1 MDNHIL
7 VNATLELLYI
17 KNRWDWSKNKKQIT
31 KRKQMLIVIERLI
44 YKKKSK
50 YKDGWLKKLIAKG
63 KDAVDLVAI
72 ITR

>member
-1 MDNHIL
+1 
-7 VNATLELLYI
+7 
-17 KNRWDWSKNKKQIT
+17 
-31 KRKQMLIVIERLI
+31 MLIVIERLI